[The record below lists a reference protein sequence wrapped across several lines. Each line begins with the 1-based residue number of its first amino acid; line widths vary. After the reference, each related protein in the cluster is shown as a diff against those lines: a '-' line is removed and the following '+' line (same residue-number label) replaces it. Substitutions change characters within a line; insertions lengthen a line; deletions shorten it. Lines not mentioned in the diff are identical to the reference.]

1 MLILPCC
8 SVLSDGV
15 CLLELKGL
23 LTYLLTY
30 LLSYIHDAL
39 LKPSECRGDVFTAA
53 MQVQLRVIGERG
65 KSDSVSV
72 DNVRKDS
79 HIPTRTVLD
88 PGLSLMAPYKL
99 DCYLRQGGYVFI
111 GVYSF
116 ICLLASK
123 ITQKLLRRF
132 SHDSVERR
140 HVYHGRTH

>member
-1 MLILPCC
+1 
-8 SVLSDGV
+8 
-15 CLLELKGL
+15 
-23 LTYLLTY
+23 
-30 LLSYIHDAL
+30 
-39 LKPSECRGDVFTAA
+39 
-53 MQVQLRVIGERG
+53 MQVQLRVIGKRG

-132 SHDSVERR
+132 SRDSVERR
-140 HVYHGRTH
+140 HVYHGRTHYSLVVVQIALRYVRDRVTIMWGQVIHRIIACIWIG